1 MKFLRYILLITA
13 ALLLLG
19 FFFMPNV
26 VAEVSDSR
34 SLGNLVMIDSQRI
47 SFDSASELSL
57 PERIAL
63 AANPK
68 AGILHVETGNSM
80 DGVTAKERVGL
91 ELSQFFKGSPFQF
104 DFNEYDA
111 EESATMLIVDAD
123 LPSLNLIV
131 WEFVI
136 IDRADNKITVTLDD
150 ETGLI
155 LRLIYRLGNQ
165 DDTLI
170 GEEEAGS
177 TDDEFYAVT
186 QRLVEMVKDYYKLP
200 ITLAD
205 YQFRGRIAF
214 YRADIFSGGR
224 AIPMYGAVRPT
235 SFTMNERV

>member
-1 MKFLRYILLITA
+1 MKFWHYIILIMA

-19 FFFMPNV
+19 FFFLPNA

-47 SFDSASELSL
+47 SFDSTSELSL

-68 AGILHVETGNSM
+68 AGVLPVETGNAM
-80 DGVTAKERVGL
+80 DDGMAKETIGL
-91 ELSQFFKGSPFQF
+91 ELLRFFKDSLFQF
-104 DFNEYDA
+104 DFNEYDV
-111 EESATMLIVDAD
+111 EEGAAMLIVDAD
-123 LPSLNLIV
+123 LPSRNLIV

-136 IDRADNKITVTLDD
+136 IDRAENKITVTLDD
-150 ETGLI
+150 ETGII

-165 DDTLI
+165 DNTLI

-177 TDDEFYAVT
+177 PGDEFYSMT
-186 QRLVEMVKDYYKLP
+186 QRLVEMMKDYYELP

-214 YRADIFSGGR
+214 YRADLFSGGR
-224 AIPMYGAVRPT
+224 AIPMYGAVRPA